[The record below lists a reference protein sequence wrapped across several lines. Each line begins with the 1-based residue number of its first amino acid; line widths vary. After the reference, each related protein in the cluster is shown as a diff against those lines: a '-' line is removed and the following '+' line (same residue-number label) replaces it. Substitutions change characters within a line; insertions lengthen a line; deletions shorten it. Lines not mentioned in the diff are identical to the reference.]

1 MLRSVIL
8 KPVSRTDVSRVATWL
23 RDDEVSSRWFGHY
36 ACGDPVHRG
45 YEPLQMLTASES
57 EWDQVFR
64 LDPRRFVYSVY
75 SDLGEHVGECQ
86 ASVDDRAG
94 AELSVLIGRK
104 DLWHLG
110 YGTSTVI
117 ALLDQ
122 VFGFFRLESAWVN
135 VPDDN
140 GPALG
145 LFKKM
150 GFQHVDTRQL
160 CTRPDESVLHGHI
173 LAMKAADFQ
182 ARRGAWDRVTVNP
195 VVTIAGM
202 PGSGSEALGR
212 DVAALIGAC
221 FMDEELTERV
231 AGRLKRT
238 VGELESLEAGVTSVW
253 ARLLTALMAPWERY
267 GAIDAT
273 FAWPYDPYPAPDQHL
288 TKEQYEKGVKGVVCE
303 LATQGNVVLH
313 GGASDLFVP
322 PSVDVLRVFV
332 EESYDRRLRRFGT
345 ELGIGTKEAESR
357 LARADGHVR
366 AVSSHLFGRDLL
378 DMDRYDLVVNMARMP
393 HETAAGVV
401 AAAFEPTAA
410 IAAVPGGALV
420 G

>member
-8 KPVSRTDVSRVATWL
+8 KPVSRMDVSRVATWL

-36 ACGDPVHRG
+36 ACGDPIHRG
-45 YEPLQMLTASES
+45 YEPTQMLTASES
-57 EWDQVFR
+57 DWDNVFR
-64 LDPRRFVYSVY
+64 LDARRFIYSVY
-75 SDLGEHVGECQ
+75 TDLGEHVGECQ

-104 DLWHLG
+104 DLWRLG

-122 VFGFFRLESAWVN
+122 VFDFFRLESAWVN

-160 CTRPDESVLHGHI
+160 CTGPDARVLHGHI
-173 LAMKAADFQ
+173 LAMKVADFQ
-182 ARRGAWDRVTVNP
+182 ARRGSWDRSAVSP
-195 VVTIAGM
+195 VVTVSGM
-202 PGSGSEALGR
+202 PGSDSGALGR
-212 DVAALIGAC
+212 DVAALIGAR
-221 FMDEELTERV
+221 FIDKELTERV
-231 AGRLKRT
+231 ARRLERT
-238 VGELESLEAGVTSVW
+238 VGELESLEAGITSVW

-267 GAIDAT
+267 GTIDAA
-273 FAWPYDPYPAPDQHL
+273 FAWPYDPYPVPDQHL
-288 TKEQYEKGVKGVVCE
+288 TKEQYRKGVRSVVCE
-303 LATQGNVVLH
+303 LTAEGNVVLH
-313 GGASDLFVP
+313 GGAGDLFVP
-322 PSVDVLRVFV
+322 SSVDALRVFV
-332 EESYDRRLRRFGT
+332 EESYDRRLRRFGA
-345 ELGIGTKEAESR
+345 EQGLEGKEAVKR
-357 LARADGHVR
+357 LARADEHVR

-378 DMDRYDLVVNMARMP
+378 DMERYDLVVNVARMP
-393 HETAAGVV
+393 HETAAEVV
-401 AAAFEPTAA
+401 AAAFEPAA
-410 IAAVPGGALV
+410 ASAVPDLALV

>member
-75 SDLGEHVGECQ
+75 SDPGEHVGECQ

-288 TKEQYEKGVKGVVCE
+288 TKEQYGKGVKSVVCE

-322 PSVDVLRVFV
+322 PSVDVIRVFV

-345 ELGIGTKEAESR
+345 ELGIGTKEAEIR

-401 AAAFEPTAA
+401 AAAFEPAA
-410 IAAVPGGALV
+410 AVVPVPGGALV

>member
-1 MLRSVIL
+1 
-8 KPVSRTDVSRVATWL
+8 
-23 RDDEVSSRWFGHY
+23 
-36 ACGDPVHRG
+36 
-45 YEPLQMLTASES
+45 
-57 EWDQVFR
+57 
-64 LDPRRFVYSVY
+64 
-75 SDLGEHVGECQ
+75 
-86 ASVDDRAG
+86 
-94 AELSVLIGRK
+94 
-104 DLWHLG
+104 
-110 YGTSTVI
+110 
-117 ALLDQ
+117 
-122 VFGFFRLESAWVN
+122 
-135 VPDDN
+135 
-140 GPALG
+140 
-145 LFKKM
+145 M

-212 DVAALIGAC
+212 DVAALIGAR

-288 TKEQYEKGVKGVVCE
+288 TKEQYEKGVKSVVCE

-322 PSVDVLRVFV
+322 PSVDVIRVFV

-345 ELGIGTKEAESR
+345 ELGIGTKEAEIR

-401 AAAFEPTAA
+401 AAAFEPAA
-410 IAAVPGGALV
+410 AVVPVPGGALV